1 VPRASFFSDLRRVLA
16 ERNFRRLFATRLVSQ
31 AGDGMFAAGLGTY
44 VFFNATTFPNP
55 ATAATAFAVLYLPY
69 SLLGPF
75 AGVFID
81 RWSRRQILVW
91 SAVLRAA
98 MVAVTASL
106 VASNRLG
113 VPLYVSVLA
122 VLGVNRFF
130 LSSLSAALP
139 HVVAEDTLVMANSV
153 APTSGTIASFLGG
166 LTGLGVHLVTGGGNG
181 GGAATLLVAGGCYLI
196 SGTIGATM
204 GRDLLGPPKLATGEK
219 RASVWSE
226 LASVVS
232 GLASGARHVWRRRP
246 AAAALGATASQRAMY
261 GILLLS
267 SILLYRNYFYP
278 TKDANTALAHFTFVV
293 IAAAIGYGAA
303 AAVTP
308 LATSW
313 LSKPAWI
320 ALMLAA
326 GGLITGG
333 LGPTFQQP
341 SFLAIALALGI
352 VAQGVAICA
361 TTILQQEMADSYRG
375 RVFAL
380 YDMLFNVPFVIGA
393 VIAAEFIPVSGKS
406 YPLIL
411 AAAAGYL
418 VAGCLYAVVS
428 RQDLLPGPDGSA
440 PPGEGSWPDASPSA
454 SAQRRN
460 S

>member
-1 VPRASFFSDLRRVLA
+1 
-16 ERNFRRLFATRLVSQ
+16 
-31 AGDGMFAAGLGTY
+31 
-44 VFFNATTFPNP
+44 
-55 ATAATAFAVLYLPY
+55 
-69 SLLGPF
+69 
-75 AGVFID
+75 
-81 RWSRRQILVW
+81 
-91 SAVLRAA
+91 
-98 MVAVTASL
+98 
-106 VASNRLG
+106 
-113 VPLYVSVLA
+113 
-122 VLGVNRFF
+122 
-130 LSSLSAALP
+130 
-139 HVVAEDTLVMANSV
+139 
-153 APTSGTIASFLGG
+153 
-166 LTGLGVHLVTGGGNG
+166 
-181 GGAATLLVAGGCYLI
+181 
-196 SGTIGATM
+196 
-204 GRDLLGPPKLATGEK
+204 
-219 RASVWSE
+219 
-226 LASVVS
+226 
-232 GLASGARHVWRRRP
+232 
-246 AAAALGATASQRAMY
+246 MY

-308 LATSW
+308 LATRW